1 MFLLSLVWLEIISG
15 CTMVSAG
22 RLSLGCCPTWT
33 LDGRYH
39 TWTLTPIQ
47 MKGHGG

>member
-15 CTMVSAG
+15 YTMVSAG
-22 RLSLGCCPTWT
+22 RLSLGCCQTWT

-39 TWTLTPIQ
+39 TWTLAAIQ
-47 MKGHGG
+47 VKGLGG